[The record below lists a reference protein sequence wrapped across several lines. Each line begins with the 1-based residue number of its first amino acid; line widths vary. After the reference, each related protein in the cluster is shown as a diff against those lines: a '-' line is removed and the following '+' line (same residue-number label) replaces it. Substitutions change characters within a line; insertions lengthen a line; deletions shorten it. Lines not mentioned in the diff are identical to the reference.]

1 MLDIIYNE
9 YALIY
14 SCMGK
19 KYTIWILS
27 RSLYINPEVMSRALR
42 IMSKNALSI
51 DTLQEINQNCE
62 YPNFL

>member
-1 MLDIIYNE
+1 
-9 YALIY
+9 
-14 SCMGK
+14 MGK

-27 RSLYINPEVMSRALR
+27 RSLYINPEIMSRALR